1 MKPKIKKEKFIAATV
16 VALLVISMAGM
27 VIYHQSNKTL
37 KSGLKDEKIKSESLL
52 SEKLAFAKEI
62 EKLKSDIQAWM
73 GKSQKADRLLE
84 DANARISGMEKT
96 MAGLRR
102 ENAALASLRNELN
115 ELRSIRK
122 DLESQLAA
130 LDQSNKNNLK
140 QLDEFRTELALVKAE
155 RDDLKFNQ
163 KARVENLTDDFRLET
178 TRGKKKQKLTV
189 NAARTK
195 KLVVSFE
202 IPESMSSDVNFNII
216 TPQGKTIKSNDPR
229 LTTQFIEDNRNLTAS
244 LSPVSGEFEIS
255 RRIEMTYTPDSKLEP
270 GVYKINILQKDNKV
284 GSCQLRLK

>member
-1 MKPKIKKEKFIAATV
+1 MKSRIKKEKLIAAIV
-16 VALLVISMAGM
+16 VVLLAASMTGM

-37 KSGLKDEKIKSESLL
+37 KSGLKDEKLKSESLL
-52 SEKLAFAKEI
+52 SEKLALAKEM
-62 EKLKSDIQAWM
+62 EKLKTDIQAWM
-73 GKSQKADRLLE
+73 GNSQKTDRLLE
-84 DANARISGMEKT
+84 EAIVRIGGMEKT
-96 MAGLRR
+96 IAGLRK

-115 ELRSIRK
+115 ELRQIRAG
-122 DLESQLAA
+122 LENQLAI
-130 LDQSNKNNLK
+130 LDQTNKKNLK
-140 QLDEFRTELALVKAE
+140 QLDEFRAELALVTAE

-163 KARVENLTDDFRLET
+163 KAKPGNLTDDFRLET

-202 IPESMSSDVNFNII
+202 IPESMSGDVNFSII

-229 LTTQFIEDNRNLTAS
+229 LTSQLIEDNRNLTAS

-255 RRIEMTYTPDSKLEP
+255 KRIEMTYTPDSKLEP
-270 GVYKINILQKDNKV
+270 GIYKVQIYQKDKKV
-284 GSCQLRLK
+284 GSCQLKLR

>member
-1 MKPKIKKEKFIAATV
+1 MKPKIKKEKLIAATV

-37 KSGLKDEKIKSESLL
+37 KSGLKDEKLKSETLL
-52 SEKLAFAKEI
+52 SEKLAFAKEV
-62 EKLKSDIQAWM
+62 EKLKTDIQAWM
-73 GKSQKADRLLE
+73 GKSHSADRMLE
-84 DANARISGMEKT
+84 EANTRIGGMEKT
-96 MAGLRR
+96 IAGLRK
-102 ENAALASLRNELN
+102 ENTALASLRKDLN
-115 ELRSIRK
+115 ELRQIRA
-122 DLESQLAA
+122 DLENQLAA

-140 QLDEFRTELALVKAE
+140 QLDEFRAELASVKAE

-163 KARVENLTDDFRLET
+163 KAKAENLTDDFRLET

-202 IPESMSSDVNFNII
+202 IPESMTGDVNFSII
-216 TPQGKTIKSNDPR
+216 TPEGKTIKSNDPR
-229 LTTQFIEDNRNLTAS
+229 LKSALIEDNRNLTAS

-270 GVYKINILQKDNKV
+270 GIYKIQILQKDKKV
-284 GSCQLRLK
+284 GSAQLRLK

>member
-1 MKPKIKKEKFIAATV
+1 
-16 VALLVISMAGM
+16 MAGM

-37 KSGLKDEKIKSESLL
+37 KSGLKDEKIKSETLL
-52 SEKLAFAKEI
+52 SEKLALAKEI
-62 EKLKSDIQAWM
+62 EKLKTDIQSWM

-84 DANARISGMEKT
+84 DANTRISGMEKT

-130 LDQSNKNNLK
+130 LDQTNKNSLK

-163 KARVENLTDDFRLET
+163 KARMENLTDDFRLET

-216 TPQGKTIKSNDPR
+216 TPQGKIIKSNDPR

-270 GVYKINILQKDNKV
+270 GVYKINILQKDNRV

>member
-1 MKPKIKKEKFIAATV
+1 MKSRIKKEKFIAATV

-37 KSGLKDEKIKSESLL
+37 KIGLKDEKIKSETLL
-52 SEKLAFAKEI
+52 SEKLALAKEI
-62 EKLKSDIQAWM
+62 EKLKTDIHSWM

-84 DANARISGMEKT
+84 DANTRISGMEKT

-130 LDQSNKNNLK
+130 LDQTNKNSLK

-163 KARVENLTDDFRLET
+163 RARMENLTDDFRLET

-216 TPQGKTIKSNDPR
+216 TPQGKIIKSNDPR

-270 GVYKINILQKDNKV
+270 GVYKINILQKDNRV